1 MVTVIERVPTVI
13 NRQRGILKGRVTR
26 IENFLNTVQLEE
38 ETEVQLTVKLE
49 ALKEILRDLKTLQTE
64 VLGLPDNVDITENL
78 QAFEEIEI
86 SIENAEVDKESSK
99 QYQMSLKGK
108 DVEGFDQLLEFFET
122 RVSILETVSK
132 NAQNK
137 QPLKNLGPS
146 SQKSKVFVVQNKNNK
161 PRVCVLC
168 KNNHTL
174 FWCVGFHDMSASE
187 KLKFVEQKG
196 LCKNCLNA
204 HVGICKSKYV
214 CSVCKDKHN
223 TLLHDSLD
231 EVYHTAIVS
240 DSEGRNL
247 RNLSDSSQGSSTV
260 SVGQQRKGNNR
271 VEVTSLSDSC
281 SDINLM
287 TEKLADVLGLKK
299 LLVKNLSLSGIG
311 DHSVPIKYKVICCI
325 SNADRT
331 FEKQIECFLVPQI
344 AAKIPSKSFSIN
356 ECQIPSHIVLACP
369 NFFKSTDIKLLLNS
383 SLFFEIL
390 RPEKLYS
397 EDKKLIFQDS
407 VFGYLCTNST
417 LQETDLINCYLT
429 ENSKLD
435 TTLENFFEMESFPGD
450 NIEPTKTEDEKFCEE
465 HFVRTH
471 SRDSTGRYIVKY
483 PMREN
488 AESLLGFSKLTAEK
502 RLNSIWAKLNKNNTM
517 EILYRDFLAEYLSL
531 GHMEE
536 VEDVEADEKPGRVYY
551 IPHHPIFKPENKS
564 TPLRVVF
571 NASEKTSSGYSLNSI
586 LLFGG
591 TIQQDLFSIVL
602 RFRKHKIAF
611 CGDIRKMYRQIL
623 VHESQRD
630 LQRILWKDSCQ
641 APVKIYRL
649 TTVSYG
655 ICSAPFLATRVLQA
669 LADDEKS
676 DFPITSDILRNDTYV
691 DDILTGAASVDAAK
705 QSLISLRN
713 LLKRGGFELHKIIS
727 NSTSIM
733 ADEENA
739 KL

>member
-1 MVTVIERVPTVI
+1 MNALTSRFENKRLVVNAHIQNLLNLEKI
-13 NRQRGILKGRVTR
+13 NNESPKELRNLID
-26 IENFLNTVQLEE
+26 NFKKNLR
-38 ETEVQLTVKLE
+38 
-49 ALKEILRDLKTLQTE
+49 ALKVLEFDQNNLSEKLLSHLFLQK
-64 VLGLPDNVDITENL
+64 
-78 QAFEEIEI
+78 
-86 SIENAEVDKESSK
+86 VDKESSK

-108 DVEGFDQLLEFFET
+108 DVESFDQLLEFFET

-132 NAQNK
+132 NTQTK

-146 SQKSKVFVVQNKNNK
+146 SRKSKAFVVQNKNNK
-161 PRVCVLC
+161 PRVCVLY

-187 KLKFVEQKG
+187 KLKFVEQKV

-214 CSVCKDKHN
+214 CSVCKGKHN
-223 TLLHDSLD
+223 TLLHNSLD
-231 EVYHTAIVS
+231 EVSHTKIIS
-240 DSEGRNL
+240 DSVGRNL
-247 RNLSDSSQGSSTV
+247 RNFLDSSQGSSTV
-260 SVGQQRKGNNR
+260 SVGQQSKFDSKTSATLVSRTQQIGNLMTKLNVFVLGKGNNR
-271 VEVTSLSDSC
+271 VDVTSLSDSC

-287 TEKLADVLGLKK
+287 TEKLADFLGLKK

-325 SNADRT
+325 SNADST
-331 FEKQIECFLVPQI
+331 FEKQIECFLVPQV

-369 NFFKSTDIKLLLNS
+369 NFYKSTDIKLLLNS

-390 RPEKLYS
+390 RPAKLYS
-397 EDKKLIFQDS
+397 EDKKLIFQDG

-429 ENSKLD
+429 QNSKLD
-435 TTLENFFEMESFPGD
+435 TSLENFFKIESFPGD

-488 AESLLGFSKLTAEK
+488 AESLLGFSKLTAER

-517 EILYRDFLAEYLSL
+517 ENLYRNFLAEYLSL

-551 IPHHPIFKPENKS
+551 IPHHPIYKPENKS

-571 NASEKTSSGYSLNSI
+571 NTSEKTSSGYSLNSI

-630 LQRILWKDSCQ
+630 L
-641 APVKIYRL
+641 
-649 TTVSYG
+649 
-655 ICSAPFLATRVLQA
+655 
-669 LADDEKS
+669 
-676 DFPITSDILRNDTYV
+676 
-691 DDILTGAASVDAAK
+691 
-705 QSLISLRN
+705 
-713 LLKRGGFELHKIIS
+713 
-727 NSTSIM
+727 
-733 ADEENA
+733 
-739 KL
+739 